1 MNEIHVKRNPD
12 KDIII
17 KLSIY
22 KYEFHNEARVS

>member
-1 MNEIHVKRNPD
+1 MKSEIKSINDD

-22 KYEFHNEARVS
+22 KYEFHNEAKVS